1 MVKDALKRFLALVLC
16 ALFVFAVF
24 PVMASADTILTTA
37 VKDLGVSYTE
47 GDSIT
52 WSLEGGNI
60 VGSVKATTGCST
72 DAATTTLT
80 LTNQKKTDAILSFD
94 YEVSIDN
101 GTITVDGGGVTAG
114 NSFRKTVAAGGT
126 VKIEL
131 TSSAT
136 ANQITKIT
144 LKNILLYDPTA
155 TANVTFK
162 PASEG
167 GSYTVDNETITT
179 DTIKQNTADY
189 GYTLKATPEA
199 GYRFYGWL
207 SDGALVSSNAVAVM
221 HFETDQTI
229 TAMFVDETIPT
240 FAVEGTEFFDL
251 NEAVAYAQSKNKNT
265 IVLVGDGTLKAGTYT
280 IPEGI
285 TLLIPFDA
293 KQTLY
298 TTDPGYVKNVE
309 RQVAF
314 RTLTL
319 ADGAVLQVNG
329 AISVGGKCY
338 TSSSNHVCK
347 PTGAYGH
354 IKLVEGSS
362 IHVNSGANLYAW
374 GYITGNG
381 NIYAHSGA
389 NVYEFFQITDWRGGT
404 ATGNFKDN
412 EKKVFPFS
420 QYYVQNVEAPMTF
433 ENGAEETVR
442 ITVTAGGMSV
452 SKEVSF
458 MGEAGMFQ
466 LAEGSTVT
474 KRYDPATDRM
484 IFDMNGSAKL
494 NGITLHDLPLI
505 GTFSSDVYVLPINN
519 NMTMNVHSGTM
530 TLNQDTALLPGVQ
543 VIVDAGAELAVAEGV
558 SLYVYDDAQW
568 SQNYVWSSNSYG
580 IQPVAYSPSGKGSRT
595 ISDAVIDVNGTLVVN
610 GAVYT
615 TAGGADIRSSQG
627 TGIVRHNAAP
637 GAAEVTYQAS
647 QTSSG
652 DPIFYDIPIT
662 PAKLHNAD
670 GSYTETKD
678 FQAGATISYRDGV
691 WRCVHANTEIRNAK
705 AATCTEDGYSGDT
718 YCKDCGEKI
727 GTGTPIPAKGHT
739 EVIDPAVDPTCTTP
753 GKTEGKHCSVCN
765 EVLVAQTEIPAK
777 GHSWNEGV
785 ITTAPTCKDKGVKT
799 FTCTVCHTTKT
810 EEIPAKGH
818 QWDEGVI
825 TTAPTCENAG
835 VKTYTCT
842 VCNETKTEAIDAT
855 GHTSVE
861 VPEKPATCTE
871 AGHTAGTKCSVCD
884 AILSGMEEIP
894 ATGHT
899 EVIDA
904 AKAPTCTETGLT
916 EGKHCSVCHEILVAQ
931 EEIPAKGHSWDKGVI
946 TTSPTCSDAGVKT
959 YTCTVCSETKTEVL
973 DATGHTLV
981 NIAEQPAT
989 CTEAGHTAGVKCS
1002 VCGATI
1008 SGIEEIP
1015 AKGHTEVVDDAVE
1028 ATCTTPG
1035 KTEGKHCSVC
1045 NEILVAQEEIPA
1057 KGHTE
1062 VIDEAVAATCTTPGK
1077 TEGKHCS
1084 VCHEIL
1090 VAQEEVPAT
1099 GHTEVIDPAVE
1110 PTCTEPGK
1118 TEGKHCSVCNEVLV
1132 AQEEIPAKGHT
1143 EVIDEAVAA
1152 TCTTPGKT
1160 EGKHC
1165 SVCNAVIVA
1174 QQEIPAKGHSWNEGV
1189 ITTAP
1194 TCKDKGVKTFTCTVC
1209 NTTKT
1214 EEVPAKG
1221 HTEVIDQAV
1230 EPTCTKTGLTEG
1242 KHCSVCNEVLVAQE
1256 VIPATGHQP
1265 EVRNAVEATLTTPG
1279 YTGDTYCSV
1288 CEELIEQGSEI
1299 PKTGVTITWKNEN
1312 GSVLGTDTILKGS
1325 VPQYTGEDPKKNEN
1339 KHYSYEFKG
1348 WDKELAAVSEDTVYT
1363 AQFTSVG
1370 KNGLCQED
1378 NGTYWLENGRHVRDK
1393 GLTQVK
1399 DANGHNLYYYFDVDG
1414 KAVKN
1419 VLPDGGKDFWIPA
1432 EKTNG
1437 LLPEWG
1443 YYFDENGV
1451 IPHDEQFQNGIVE
1464 EGGVK
1469 YYYIDGIRVHMGMF
1483 KLDGSFYYAK
1493 SDGALIVNRTYYC
1506 ERMSDS
1512 GLPEGTYSFDA
1523 DGKLKNGIVAENDS
1537 LYYYLNGALHYAG
1550 LIEIDGSYYYVR
1562 TSGEVVHG
1570 RSHWITKTNGLMS
1583 ERSYQFAEDGRMID
1597 PEIKDTGKDGIV
1609 QENDSLYYYRDG
1621 VRYYAGLIEIDGSY
1635 YYVRTN
1641 GEVVHGRSYWITKTN
1656 GLMGERSYQ
1665 FAEDGKMINPEIKDT
1680 SKDGIVQEDGS
1691 LYYYRDGVR
1700 YYAGLIEID
1709 GSYYYVRTSGEVVHG
1724 RNYWITKTNGL
1735 MPEKSYTFDD
1745 NGRMT
1750 VD

>member
-799 FTCTVCHTTKT
+799 FTCTVC
-810 EEIPAKGH
+810 
-818 QWDEGVI
+818 
-825 TTAPTCENAG
+825 
-835 VKTYTCT
+835 
-842 VCNETKTEAIDAT
+842 
-855 GHTSVE
+855 
-861 VPEKPATCTE
+861 
-871 AGHTAGTKCSVCD
+871 
-884 AILSGMEEIP
+884 
-894 ATGHT
+894 
-899 EVIDA
+899 
-904 AKAPTCTETGLT
+904 
-916 EGKHCSVCHEILVAQ
+916 
-931 EEIPAKGHSWDKGVI
+931 
-946 TTSPTCSDAGVKT
+946 
-959 YTCTVCSETKTEVL
+959 
-973 DATGHTLV
+973 
-981 NIAEQPAT
+981 
-989 CTEAGHTAGVKCS
+989 
-1002 VCGATI
+1002 
-1008 SGIEEIP
+1008 
-1015 AKGHTEVVDDAVE
+1015 
-1028 ATCTTPG
+1028 
-1035 KTEGKHCSVC
+1035 
-1045 NEILVAQEEIPA
+1045 
-1057 KGHTE
+1057 
-1062 VIDEAVAATCTTPGK
+1062 
-1077 TEGKHCS
+1077 
-1084 VCHEIL
+1084 
-1090 VAQEEVPAT
+1090 
-1099 GHTEVIDPAVE
+1099 
-1110 PTCTEPGK
+1110 
-1118 TEGKHCSVCNEVLV
+1118 
-1132 AQEEIPAKGHT
+1132 
-1143 EVIDEAVAA
+1143 
-1152 TCTTPGKT
+1152 
-1160 EGKHC
+1160 
-1165 SVCNAVIVA
+1165 
-1174 QQEIPAKGHSWNEGV
+1174 
-1189 ITTAP
+1189 
-1194 TCKDKGVKTFTCTVC
+1194 

-1288 CEELIEQGSEI
+1288 CDELIEQGSEI

-1597 PEIKDTGKDGIV
+1597 PEIKDT
-1609 QENDSLYYYRDG
+1609 
-1621 VRYYAGLIEIDGSY
+1621 
-1635 YYVRTN
+1635 
-1641 GEVVHGRSYWITKTN
+1641 
-1656 GLMGERSYQ
+1656 
-1665 FAEDGKMINPEIKDT
+1665 

>member
-1 MVKDALKRFLALVLC
+1 MVKNALKRFLALVLC

-24 PVMASADTILTTA
+24 PVMASADTTLTTA

-60 VGSVKATTGCST
+60 VGSVKATTGCSA

-293 KQTLY
+293 KQTLD

-338 TSSSNHVCK
+338 TSSSSHVCK

-433 ENGAEETVR
+433 ENGAEEKVS
-442 ITVTAGGMSV
+442 ITVTAGGVSV

-484 IFDMNGSAKL
+484 IFDMNGNAKL
-494 NGITLHDLPLI
+494 NGITLRNLPVI

-568 SQNYVWSSNSYG
+568 SRNYVWGSNSIG
-580 IQPVAYSPSGKGSRT
+580 IAPVAYSPSGKGSRT

-615 TAGGADIRSSQG
+615 TEGGADIRSSQG
-627 TGIVRHNAAP
+627 TGIVKHNAAP
-637 GAAEVTYQAS
+637 GAAEVTCQAS
-647 QTSSG
+647 QTDSG

-678 FQAGATISYRDGV
+678 AAAGTTINYLDGV
-691 WRCVHANTEIRNAK
+691 WGGKPCSHENTELRNAK
-705 AATCTEDGYSGDT
+705 EATCTKPGYTGDT

-727 GTGTPIPAKGHT
+727 GTGKAISAKGHT
-739 EVIDPAVDPTCTTP
+739 VVVDPAVEPTCTEP

-765 EVLVAQTEIPAK
+765 EVLVAQTVIPAT
-777 GHSWNEGV
+777 GHSWN
-785 ITTAPTCKDKGVKT
+785 KGEV
-799 FTCTVCHTTKT
+799 
-810 EEIPAKGH
+810 
-818 QWDEGVI
+818 

-1045 NEILVAQEEIPA
+1045 NEVLVAQEEIPA

-1084 VCHEIL
+1084 VC
-1090 VAQEEVPAT
+1090 
-1099 GHTEVIDPAVE
+1099 
-1110 PTCTEPGK
+1110 
-1118 TEGKHCSVCNEVLV
+1118 NEVLV

-1152 TCTTPGKT
+1152 TCTTPGKTEGKHCSVCNEVIVAQQEIPAKGHTEVIDPAVEPTCTTPGKT

-1279 YTGDTYCSV
+1279 YSGDTYCSV

-1523 DGKLKNGIVAENDS
+1523 DGKLKNGIVAEDGS
-1537 LYYYLNGALHYAG
+1537 LYYYRDGVRYYAG

-1570 RSHWITKTNGLMS
+1570 RNYWITKTNGLMG